1 MPKFSSRLSRRPQL
15 DSPGLA
21 PRRARLRRMLGET
34 WQGSCRGLAAM
45 LMAGVA
51 MVGPSWAGT
60 IDVADEAEFNTAI
73 TNSVAGD
80 TIRLTAGITLTGNLN
95 NLDKNLT
102 IDGNGQTLSGASQ
115 YRPFFVESGTVVI
128 ENLTVENGKG
138 QGGNGGDGY
147 YGGGGGLGAGGAVF
161 VDENANV
168 TLRDVSF
175 QGNNATGGNGAALI
189 SHDGGGGGGGY
200 IGNGSAATGLTG
212 ALGGNGGGGNGG
224 DQGSNG
230 SAGSFG
236 GGGGGIGATSG
247 GVGGDGGFGGG
258 GGGGYTV
265 NGGGGFGGG
274 DGYYGG
280 GGGAGLGGAVFV
292 REGGTLQIEKT
303 SGTGNAGFSGGSALG
318 GGAGPYS
325 AQAGQGIGTGM
336 FLNDVQATINV
347 ANGQAMTIAD
357 TIGGNAGGGIV
368 KSGAGTLTLSGAN
381 SYTGGTTV
389 SAGELIG
396 NTTSLQGN
404 IDNDAAVQFNQA
416 ADGTYSGV
424 VSGTGS
430 LTKSGSEALTLSGVN
445 TYLGTTTVS
454 AGRLAINGSTT
465 SATTVAAGAELGGS
479 GTITGDVIN
488 NGRLAAGNSI
498 GTLNVTGNYT
508 AADNSTMVVEI
519 QPSAA
524 PVAGTDN
531 DLVAVTGAA
540 TISNV
545 GTTVQVDGTAG
556 TYTHNTQYTFLTTTG
571 GLTGTFGSITDNLAF
586 FDAALGYTAN
596 NAFFM
601 LTENSSDY
609 ASVAGTGNQRSV
621 AAAIDRNS
629 AGATGDFRDL
639 LDEFRPM
646 TNAQV
651 QNGLSQLGASVN
663 GSSQQV
669 GIQGTSQLMGV
680 LSRQL
685 RGSMSPGFGASSFSG
700 GSGGFAS
707 AQRTG
712 ISGPSSS
719 PVADSAIA
727 LVSYQESGGGL
738 AGPSYDGACDSLG
751 CGRRSPSWLGWTTG
765 YGLGGS
771 AQGDGNADGIQYG
784 LGGVTFGI
792 EKFVDDCTRIGFF
805 GGYVGSQVTTDNTNQ
820 SRTSNGGNFG
830 TLLTHASGNHY
841 GIAIGGF
848 QFDGITSERNMQ
860 IGALS
865 ATADGETEGWQTF
878 AYGERGL
885 NLQLSDAVLLRP
897 FAGLQYVYA
906 RQNGFTETGA
916 GVMNLTV
923 DGNDTHSL
931 RSLLGGELE
940 FAAWASRGLRITP
953 QLRAIYMHEF
963 LDSSTL
969 VNSQFAGVGGSGFS
983 SEGLD
988 LGRDWGIAGGGLS
1001 SQLTD
1006 RWSLR
1011 ADYNLQFNEHQV
1023 HHVGSGTLSY
1033 VW

>member
-1 MPKFSSRLSRRPQL
+1 MPKFSPGLSRRQQPNCRRL
-15 DSPGLA
+15 S
-21 PRRARLRRMLGET
+21 PRRAQLRRLLGET
-34 WQGSCRGLAAM
+34 WRSSRNGIAAM
-45 LMAGVA
+45 LLAGVA
-51 MVGPSWAGT
+51 MVGPTWAAT

-95 NLDKNLT
+95 NLDKDLT
-102 IDGNGQTLSGASQ
+102 IDGNGQTLSGNSL
-115 YRPFFVESGTVVI
+115 YRPFLVESGTVVI
-128 ENLTVENGKG
+128 ENLTIEDGKG
-138 QGGNGGDGY
+138 QGGGGGY
-147 YGGGGGLGAGGAVF
+147 GAGGGGGGGMGAGGAVF
-161 VDENANV
+161 VDENASV

-175 QGNNATGGNGAALI
+175 QNNSATGGTGGPTQW
-189 SHDGGGGGGGY
+189 DWGGGGGGGY
-200 IGNGSAATGLTG
+200 LTSGAGATGSFDGIGG
-212 ALGGNGGGGNGG
+212 AGGAGGGGDGG
-224 DQGSNG
+224 DRNANGSN
-230 SAGSFG
+230 
-236 GGGGGIGATSG
+236 
-247 GVGGDGGFGGG
+247 GGFGGG
-258 GGGGYTV
+258 GGGKGFGGTV
-265 NGGGGFGGG
+265 SGSGGFGGG
-274 DGYYGG
+274 GSASGSGGIYGGDGGFGG

-292 REGGTLQIEKT
+292 REGGTLTLEE
-303 SGTGNAGFSGGSALG
+303 TGLGANSGFSGGMAV
-318 GGAGPYS
+318 GGAGS
-325 AQAGQGIGTGM
+325 STGQAGQGIGTGL
-336 FLNDVQATINV
+336 FLNDVQATVNV

-368 KSGAGTLTLSGAN
+368 KSGDGTLTLSGAN

-389 SAGELIG
+389 SAGTLIG

-404 IDNDAAVQFNQA
+404 IANNASVQFNQA
-416 ADGTYSGV
+416 ADGTYAGV

-445 TYLGTTTVS
+445 TFTGTTTVS
-454 AGRLAINGSTT
+454 AGRLSINGSTT
-465 SATTVAAGAELGGS
+465 SETTVAAGAELGGS
-479 GTITGDVIN
+479 GTITGNVIN
-488 NGRLAAGNSI
+488 NGTLAAGNSI

-531 DLVAVTGAA
+531 DLVAVTGTA
-540 TISNV
+540 NV
-545 GTTVQVDGTAG
+545 SSTGTTVQVDGTAG
-556 TYTHNTQYTFLTTTG
+556 TYTHNSQYTFLTTTG

-596 NAFFM
+596 NAFFT
-601 LTENSSDY
+601 LIENSSDY

-669 GIQGTSQLMGV
+669 GIQGTSQLFGV
-680 LSRQL
+680 LSGQL
-685 RGSMSPGFGASSFSG
+685 RGSMSPGLGASGFSG

-712 ISGPSSS
+712 NSRPSSS

-727 LVSYQESGGGL
+727 LVSYQESSGGL

-751 CGRRSPSWLGWTTG
+751 CARRSPSWLGWTTG

-771 AQGDGNADGIQYG
+771 AQSDGNADGIHYG

-820 SRTSNGGNFG
+820 TRKSNGGNFG
-830 TLLTHASGNHY
+830 MLLTHASGIHY
-841 GIAIGGF
+841 GMAIGGF
-848 QFDGITSERNMQ
+848 QFDGISSERNMQ

-878 AYGERGL
+878 AYGERGM
-885 NLQLSDAVLLRP
+885 NLQLTDSVLVRP

-916 GVMNLTV
+916 GAMNLAV

-940 FAAWASRGLRITP
+940 FATRPLRGMGITP

-963 LDSSTL
+963 LDSNTL

-988 LGRDWGIAGGGLS
+988 LGRDWGIVGGGLVT
-1001 SQLTD
+1001 QLTD
-1006 RWSLR
+1006 QWSLR
-1011 ADYNLQFNEHQV
+1011 GDYNAQFNEHQV